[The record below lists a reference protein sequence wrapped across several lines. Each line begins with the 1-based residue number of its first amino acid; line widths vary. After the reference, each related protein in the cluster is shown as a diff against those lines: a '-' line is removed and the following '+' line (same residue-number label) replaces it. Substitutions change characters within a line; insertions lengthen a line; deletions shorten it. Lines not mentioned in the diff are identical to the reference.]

1 MAMTYDLLMFED
13 EDMFT
18 CLTNYDKDVNRQ
30 WKIQFENKKDCLE
43 TIERLLTMQSIL
55 NKDDTDDMG

>member
-1 MAMTYDLLMFED
+1 MFED

-18 CLTNYDKDVNRQ
+18 CLTNFDKDANKQ

>member
-1 MAMTYDLLMFED
+1 MDMTYDLLMFED

-18 CLTNYDKDVNRQ
+18 CLTNFDKDANKQ
-30 WKIQFENKKDCLE
+30 WKIQFENRKDCLE

-55 NKDDTDDMG
+55 DKDNTDDI

>member
-1 MAMTYDLLMFED
+1 MTYDLLMFED

-18 CLTNYDKDVNRQ
+18 CLTNFDKDSNKQ
-30 WKIQFENKKDCLE
+30 WKIQFENRKDCLE

-55 NKDDTDDMG
+55 NKDDTDDI

>member
-1 MAMTYDLLMFED
+1 MTYDLLMFED

-18 CLTNYDKDVNRQ
+18 CLTNFDKDANKQ

-55 NKDDTDDMG
+55 NKDNTDDI

>member
-1 MAMTYDLLMFED
+1 MDMTYDLLMFED

-18 CLTNYDKDVNRQ
+18 CLTNFDKDANKQ

-55 NKDDTDDMG
+55 NKDNTDDI

>member
-1 MAMTYDLLMFED
+1 MDMTYDLLMFED

-18 CLTNYDKDVNRQ
+18 CLTNFDKDSNKQ

-55 NKDDTDDMG
+55 NKDNTDDI

>member
-1 MAMTYDLLMFED
+1 MDMTYDLLMFED

-18 CLTNYDKDVNRQ
+18 CLTNFDKDANKQ

-55 NKDDTDDMG
+55 NKDNTDDL

>member
-1 MAMTYDLLMFED
+1 MDMTYDLLMFED

-18 CLTNYDKDVNRQ
+18 CLTNFDKDANKQ

-43 TIERLLTMQSIL
+43 TIERLLTRQSIL
-55 NKDDTDDMG
+55 NKDNTDDI